1 MKPRWLHA
9 IPAWA
14 RLTGSPLCAIEQA
27 ALCRDAFEAVDVVLI
42 QTGPLIE
49 RIQGLALAY
58 EVIPVDFR
66 GLRSGGMRHFMRHIP
81 AAVVSRIRYVA
92 GLCRLMRQRPG
103 ILHVHSRVLCAIYA
117 CLAGRLARTPVVL
130 TLHEPPAARWVQARF
145 DAWWIRWLT
154 DQVVA
159 ASAATAAEHLRYLK
173 NRDIRVVRYC
183 MTALPPDVDYRRTGR
198 PILALIGLTA
208 RKRCGDFLVACRLLR
223 ERGIDFEAWLV
234 GEWDSPEDRIQAEN
248 FLVRHALDQVV
259 VLKGLVYD
267 MDALYRSVAAVAVP
281 SEPVE
286 ALPRVIMEGMSY
298 GLPVVATRVNGVPE
312 MVVAGETGFM
322 IDVGDVAALACRL
335 EELLRDPALRERL
348 GRAARA
354 RAEIL
359 FAPERF
365 RSEML
370 AIYRELAP

>member
-1 MKPRWLHA
+1 MKPRWLHT

-27 ALCRDAFEAVDVVLI
+27 ALCRDAFAGVNVVLN
-42 QTGPLIE
+42 QSGPLEARIE
-49 RIQGLALAY
+49 KLELSR
-58 EVIPVDFR
+58 VMIPLEFR
-66 GLRSGGMRHFMRHIP
+66 GLRGGGSLRFLRHAP
-81 AAVVSRIRYVA
+81 GALLARIRYVS
-92 GLCRLMRQRPG
+92 GLRRWLRSNPG
-103 ILHVHSRVLCAIYA
+103 ILHVHSRVLGGMYA

-154 DQVVA
+154 DKVVA
-159 ASAATAAEHLRYLK
+159 ASAATASEHLRYLK

-183 MTALPPDVDYRRTGR
+183 MTALPSDVDYRRTGR

-234 GEWDSPEDRIQAEN
+234 GEWDSPEDRAQAEA

-259 VLKGLVYD
+259 VLKGLVHD

-322 IDVGDVAALACRL
+322 IDVGDVDALAGRL

-365 RSEML
+365 RREML